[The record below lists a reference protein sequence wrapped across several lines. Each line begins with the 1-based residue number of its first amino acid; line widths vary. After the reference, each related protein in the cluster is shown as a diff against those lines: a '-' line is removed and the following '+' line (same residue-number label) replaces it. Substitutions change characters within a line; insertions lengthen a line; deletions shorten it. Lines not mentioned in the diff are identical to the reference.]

1 MDVEASFNQRLQLVE
16 QVVEELQKGQ
26 SDIQQSLV
34 DLTNFFT
41 QFHAQPLEEAIQ
53 PPRNPIATNQER
65 QERPRNPI
73 ANQEGPRNQP
83 IHIHDNQLYG
93 NNLPGYLLEDSDF
106 SD

>member
-53 PPRNPIATNQER
+53 PPRNPIA
-65 QERPRNPI
+65 
-73 ANQEGPRNQP
+73 NQEGPRNQP